1 MTGALIMVGFVA
13 LIHSINDGLNDKS
26 QPGKAILQGCV
37 VVVGAGSIGWAA
49 EAAIRAAV
57 GAVL

>member
-26 QPGKAILQGCV
+26 PPGKAVVQGV
-37 VVVGAGSIGWAA
+37 VAVLGAGCIGWAA
-49 EAAIRAAV
+49 EVAIRAAV